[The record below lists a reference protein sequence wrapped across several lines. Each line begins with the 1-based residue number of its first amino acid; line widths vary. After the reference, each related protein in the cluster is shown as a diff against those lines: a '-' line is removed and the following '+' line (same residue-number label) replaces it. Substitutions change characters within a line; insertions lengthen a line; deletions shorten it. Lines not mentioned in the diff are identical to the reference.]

1 MYSRGPYTTVTQPGG
16 VYNPAT
22 GRVEKT
28 NYNPYNQYNARTGSW
43 GGVAGQAPLV
53 QGGAMPRYNANV
65 GMVTGSNSVPQSG
78 GNSSGQARI
87 EESRRQIMDMTRG
100 RAEELKTDPYIAEA
114 LEYLKEVMSGQRQP
128 YDDKTKAAYLSE
140 SSDQAAAAETAQQD
154 MLRQQYLGSG
164 GSTSDPAYQAAVR
177 RLMGERQGQ
186 NQVARREIDK
196 NATLSNFQASMSAAP
211 ALLSGRQSQNALIND
226 VLGRAVDFLSA
237 DAYSQNI
244 GEGLRASGSTGST
257 GTRDLGNMQGSS
269 RISGSSMPY
278 GNLLGGGA
286 NNQESPNPIY
296 GRPPTRVSGSQL
308 GMGSL
313 VGPVDNRDL
322 IADDYWSALMN
333 DERLL

>member
-1 MYSRGPYTTVTQPGG
+1 
-16 VYNPAT
+16 
-22 GRVEKT
+22 
-28 NYNPYNQYNARTGSW
+28 
-43 GGVAGQAPLV
+43 
-53 QGGAMPRYNANV
+53 
-65 GMVTGSNSVPQSG
+65 
-78 GNSSGQARI
+78 
-87 EESRRQIMDMTRG
+87 MDMTKG
-100 RAEELKTDPYIAEA
+100 RADELRTDPYTELA
-114 LEYLKEVMSGQRQP
+114 LESLVDVIKGRSQP

-196 NATLSNFQASMSAAP
+196 NATLSNFQASMSAATGLF
-211 ALLSGRQSQNALIND
+211 AGRQSQNALIND

-237 DAYSQNI
+237 DAYSQNL

-257 GTRDLGNMQGSS
+257 GTKDLGNMQGSS
-269 RISGSSMPY
+269 RVSGTSMPY

-286 NNQESPNPIY
+286 NNLESPNPIY
-296 GRPPTRVSGSQL
+296 GRPPTVGSSPSSGSRVSGSQL

-313 VGPVDNRDL
+313 VAPVDNSNS
-322 IADDYWSALMN
+322 IPDDWWPELDWSEQDDWWPELDWA
-333 DERLL
+333 